1 MQKQI
6 NTELFLSWFETNRE
20 YELKHAN
27 KWQQENDQ
35 LLASFKRDWPLSR
48 IKNMTIDEYVIG
60 RGATSKSFCYEIEQ
74 GKYKN
79 LYLSIKGGTAKKFGI
94 YWSKQERSY
103 IDKSGT
109 VLTESEALAVFNQLK
124 LELVS
129 LIELIQKGEYD
140 ILLDVNQKNSS
151 SFLTRYALT
160 TKIAC
165 LYATSEDFTGINFQS
180 DKSFWVSL
188 LKGTNQEIAKND
200 SAYLI
205 NKKVTKTLTQLV
217 PELTNSLLS
226 VVLWDFIQKYTKSES
241 DESRKFDNMMV
252 DSQIQKLRQVVTN
265 SHNIIL
271 RGAPG
276 TGKTFLAKSIAA
288 NIISDGETSDVN
300 ELTVAQ
306 QEQLGFVQFHP
317 SYDYTDFVEGLRPLT
332 RADGT
337 VGFELKQGIFTNFIK
352 KAQQNFDLSQKS
364 ESEQT
369 LEKQAIILLDAYLEN
384 IILGE
389 DMLETMRG
397 NQFYFATVDDDQI
410 ELVVPQNKI
419 ASRIVLNRSDLQSM
433 LAAQQTFTQAKD
445 VAHFLTKSQSNRQVD
460 SYYLAVFKDIKRR
473 EHALVS
479 DINVPVVTERP
490 FVFIIDEINR
500 GEISKIFGE
509 LFYSL
514 DPGYRGLSGSVS
526 TQYANLH
533 DDPTKKFYIPEN
545 VYIIGTMN
553 DIDRS
558 VDSFDFAMRRRFRFV
573 EIKADDRLEMLDSL
587 DDDIKNT
594 AIAKL
599 TQLNQAISATNELND
614 NYHIG
619 PSYFL
624 KLDSISFDNLWD
636 DYLQPL
642 LHEYVRGMYDEQ
654 SIMARFEEAY
664 YQVSDQNDDTDN
676 QR

>member
-1 MQKQI
+1 M
-6 NTELFLSWFETNRE
+6 NERSTEEYQVTTNE
-20 YELKHAN
+20 FELKKRKQQFLDYFDKGKWTAVIPKAN
-27 KWQQENDQ
+27 WLSGYWDEDKNYERIHLIPIKEMLSKIDSLTDVEITQLETIPNNLFAVTSGDEFLKVVNIINEIIANHRQEVSNIIES
-35 LLASFKRDWPLSR
+35 LNLIRGKGRRGWNYSNFKIRNWYQ
-48 IKNMTIDEYVIG
+48 E
-60 RGATSKSFCYEIEQ
+60 
-74 GKYKN
+74 YKN
-79 LYLSIKGGTAKKFGI
+79 YLFKDDNMKHHNVTLDI
-94 YWSKQERSY
+94 
-103 IDKSGT
+103 
-109 VLTESEALAVFNQLK
+109 SEQL
-124 LELVS
+124 V
-129 LIELIQKGEYD
+129 
-140 ILLDVNQKNSS
+140 
-151 SFLTRYALT
+151 A
-160 TKIAC
+160 
-165 LYATSEDFTGINFQS
+165 
-180 DKSFWVSL
+180 
-188 LKGTNQEIAKND
+188 AKN
-200 SAYLI
+200 L
-205 NKKVTKTLTQLV
+205 
-217 PELTNSLLS
+217 
-226 VVLWDFIQKYTKSES
+226 
-241 DESRKFDNMMV
+241 
-252 DSQIQKLRQVVTN
+252 
-265 SHNIIL
+265 IL

-288 NIISDGETSDVN
+288 DIISGGETTDVN
-300 ELTVAQ
+300 EFTVAQ

-369 LEKQAIILLDAYLEN
+369 LEKQAIVSLDAYLDN
-384 IILGE
+384 IVLGE
-389 DMLETMRG
+389 DVLETVRG
-397 NQFYFATVDDDQI
+397 NQFYFAAINDEYI

-419 ASRIVLNRSDLQSM
+419 ANRIVLTRTDIQDM
-433 LAAQQTFTQAKD
+433 LAAKQVFNQVKD
-445 VAHFLTKSQSNRQVD
+445 VTNFFTKYQRRRQED
-460 SYYLAVFKDIKRR
+460 SYYLAVFKDIMSKSNDV
-473 EHALVS
+473 VS
-479 DINVPVVTERP
+479 DTSAIVATEKP

-509 LFYSL
+509 LFYSI

-533 DDPTKKFYIPEN
+533 ADPTKKFYIPEN

-573 EIKADDRLEMLDSL
+573 EIKADDLLEMLDSL

-599 TQLNQAISATNELND
+599 TQLNQAISATDELND

-624 KLDSISFDNLWD
+624 KLDSISFESLWD
-636 DYLQPL
+636 DYLHPL

-654 SIMARFEEAY
+654 GIMARFEAAY
-664 YQVSDQNDDTDN
+664 YQVSDQNDDIDN

>member
-614 NYHIG
+614 NYNIG

>member
-1 MQKQI
+1 MNEHSMSEYQITTNEFELKKRKQQFLDYFDKGKWTAIDPKANWLSGYWDDEKNYERIHLIPIKEILSKIDSLTVVEITQLEAIPNNLFAITSGDEFLKVVDII
-6 NTELFLSWFETNRE
+6 NEIIRNHRQEVREIIESLNLVHGKSRKGWDFRNFKIRNWYRE
-20 YELKHAN
+20 YKNYLFQDDNMKYDNVTLDISE
-27 KWQQENDQ
+27 Q
-35 LLASFKRDWPLSR
+35 LVVA
-48 IKNMTIDEYVIG
+48 
-60 RGATSKSFCYEIEQ
+60 
-74 GKYKN
+74 KN
-79 LYLSIKGGTAKKFGI
+79 L
-94 YWSKQERSY
+94 
-103 IDKSGT
+103 
-109 VLTESEALAVFNQLK
+109 
-124 LELVS
+124 
-129 LIELIQKGEYD
+129 
-140 ILLDVNQKNSS
+140 
-151 SFLTRYALT
+151 
-160 TKIAC
+160 
-165 LYATSEDFTGINFQS
+165 
-180 DKSFWVSL
+180 
-188 LKGTNQEIAKND
+188 
-200 SAYLI
+200 
-205 NKKVTKTLTQLV
+205 
-217 PELTNSLLS
+217 
-226 VVLWDFIQKYTKSES
+226 
-241 DESRKFDNMMV
+241 
-252 DSQIQKLRQVVTN
+252 
-265 SHNIIL
+265 IL

-306 QEQLGFVQFHP
+306 QEQLGFVQSHP
-317 SYDYTDFVEGLRPLT
+317 SYDYNDFVEGLRPLT

-369 LEKQAIILLDAYLEN
+369 LEKKATVLLDAYLEN
-384 IILGE
+384 IVLGE

-397 NQFYFATVDDDQI
+397 NQFYFATVDDEQI

-445 VAHFLTKSQSNRQVD
+445 VAHFLTKSQRNRQVD

-473 EHALVS
+473 ERALVS
-479 DINVPVVTERP
+479 DISVSVVTERP

-509 LFYSL
+509 LFYSI

-573 EIKADDRLEMLDSL
+573 EIKSDDRLEMLDSL

-599 TQLNQAISATNELND
+599 TQLNQAISATDELND

-624 KLDSISFDNLWD
+624 KLDSI
-636 DYLQPL
+636 
-642 LHEYVRGMYDEQ
+642 
-654 SIMARFEEAY
+654 
-664 YQVSDQNDDTDN
+664 
-676 QR
+676 

>member
-509 LFYSL
+509 LFYGL

>member
-1 MQKQI
+1 M
-6 NTELFLSWFETNRE
+6 NERSTEEYQVTTNE
-20 YELKHAN
+20 FELKKRKQQFLDYFDKGKWTAVIPKAN
-27 KWQQENDQ
+27 WLSGYWDDDKDYERIHLVPIKEMLSKIDSLTAVEITQLEAIPNNLFAITSGDEFLKVVDIINEIIRNHRQEVSVIIESLNLIRGKSRRGWDY
-35 LLASFKRDWPLSR
+35 SNFKIRNWYQ
-48 IKNMTIDEYVIG
+48 E
-60 RGATSKSFCYEIEQ
+60 
-74 GKYKN
+74 YKN
-79 LYLSIKGGTAKKFGI
+79 YLFKDDNMKH
-94 YWSKQERSY
+94 
-103 IDKSGT
+103 DN
-109 VLTESEALAVFNQLK
+109 LTL
-124 LELVS
+124 
-129 LIELIQKGEYD
+129 D
-140 ILLDVNQKNSS
+140 IS
-151 SFLTRYALT
+151 
-160 TKIAC
+160 
-165 LYATSEDFTGINFQS
+165 
-180 DKSFWVSL
+180 
-188 LKGTNQEIAKND
+188 
-200 SAYLI
+200 
-205 NKKVTKTLTQLV
+205 TQLV
-217 PELTNSLLS
+217 AAKNL
-226 VVLWDFIQKYTKSES
+226 
-241 DESRKFDNMMV
+241 
-252 DSQIQKLRQVVTN
+252 
-265 SHNIIL
+265 IL

-288 NIISDGETSDVN
+288 NIISDGETTDVN
-300 ELTVAQ
+300 ELTSVQ

-332 RADGT
+332 RADGAM
-337 VGFELKQGIFTNFIK
+337 GFELKQGIFTNFIK
-352 KAQQNFDLSQKS
+352 KAQQNVDLSKKS

-369 LEKQAIILLDAYLEN
+369 REKQAIVSLDAYLEN
-384 IILGE
+384 IVLGE
-389 DMLETMRG
+389 DILETMRG
-397 NQFYFATVDDDQI
+397 NQFYFATVDDEQI

-445 VAHFLTKSQSNRQVD
+445 VAHFLTKSQRNRQVD

-473 EHALVS
+473 ERILVS
-479 DINVPVVTERP
+479 DISVSVVTERP

-509 LFYSL
+509 LFYSI

-573 EIKADDRLEMLDSL
+573 EIKSDDRLEMLDSL

-599 TQLNQAISATNELND
+599 TQLNQAISATDELND

-624 KLDSISFDNLWD
+624 KLDSIDFESLWD

-654 SIMARFEEAY
+654 GIMARFEEAY

>member
-1 MQKQI
+1 MNEHSMSEYQI
-6 NTELFLSWFETNRE
+6 TTNE
-20 YELKHAN
+20 FELKKRKQQFLDYFDKGKWTAVIPKAN
-27 KWQQENDQ
+27 WLSGYWDEDRNYERIHLIPIKEM
-35 LLASFKRDWPLSR
+35 LSR
-48 IKNMTIDEYVIG
+48 IDSLTAMEITQLEAIPNNLFAITSSDEFLKVVDIINEIIANHRQEVSNIIESLNLIRGKG
-60 RGATSKSFCYEIEQ
+60 RRGWNYSNFKIRNWYQE
-74 GKYKN
+74 YKN
-79 LYLSIKGGTAKKFGI
+79 YLFKDDNMKHDNVT
-94 YWSKQERSY
+94 
-103 IDKSGT
+103 
-109 VLTESEALAVFNQLK
+109 L
-124 LELVS
+124 
-129 LIELIQKGEYD
+129 D
-140 ILLDVNQKNSS
+140 IS
-151 SFLTRYALT
+151 
-160 TKIAC
+160 
-165 LYATSEDFTGINFQS
+165 
-180 DKSFWVSL
+180 
-188 LKGTNQEIAKND
+188 
-200 SAYLI
+200 
-205 NKKVTKTLTQLV
+205 TQLV
-217 PELTNSLLS
+217 AAKNL
-226 VVLWDFIQKYTKSES
+226 
-241 DESRKFDNMMV
+241 
-252 DSQIQKLRQVVTN
+252 
-265 SHNIIL
+265 IL

-300 ELTVAQ
+300 ELTSAQ

-369 LEKQAIILLDAYLEN
+369 LEKQATVLLDTYLEN
-384 IILGE
+384 IVLGE
-389 DMLETMRG
+389 DVLETVRG
-397 NQFYFATVDDDQI
+397 NQFYFAAIDDEYI
-410 ELVVPQNKI
+410 ELVVPQNQI
-419 ASRIVLNRSDLQSM
+419 ANRIVLNRTDLQDMIASK
-433 LAAQQTFTQAKD
+433 QVFNQAKD
-445 VAHFLTKSQSNRQVD
+445 VTNFFTKYQRRRQED
-460 SYYLAVFKDIKRR
+460 SYYLAVYKDIMSKSNDV
-473 EHALVS
+473 VS
-479 DINVPVVTERP
+479 DTSAIVATEKP

-509 LFYSL
+509 LFYSI

-573 EIKADDRLEMLDSL
+573 EIKANDRLEMLDSL

-599 TQLNQAISATNELND
+599 TQLNQAISATDELND

-624 KLDSISFDNLWD
+624 KLDSISFESLWD

-654 SIMARFEEAY
+654 DIMARFEEAY

>member
-1 MQKQI
+1 M
-6 NTELFLSWFETNRE
+6 NERSTEEYQVTTNE
-20 YELKHAN
+20 FELKKRKQQFLDYFDKGKWTAVIPKAN
-27 KWQQENDQ
+27 WLSGYWDDDKDYERIHLIPIKEMLSKIDSLTAVEITQ
-35 LLASFKRDWPLSR
+35 LEAIPNNLFAITSGDEFLKVVDIINEI
-48 IKNMTIDEYVIG
+48 IKNHRQEVSAIIESLNLI
-60 RGATSKSFCYEIEQ
+60 RGKSRRGWDYSNFKIRNWYQE
-74 GKYKN
+74 YKN
-79 LYLSIKGGTAKKFGI
+79 YLFKDNNMKH
-94 YWSKQERSY
+94 
-103 IDKSGT
+103 DN
-109 VLTESEALAVFNQLK
+109 LTL
-124 LELVS
+124 
-129 LIELIQKGEYD
+129 D
-140 ILLDVNQKNSS
+140 IS
-151 SFLTRYALT
+151 
-160 TKIAC
+160 
-165 LYATSEDFTGINFQS
+165 
-180 DKSFWVSL
+180 
-188 LKGTNQEIAKND
+188 
-200 SAYLI
+200 
-205 NKKVTKTLTQLV
+205 TQLV
-217 PELTNSLLS
+217 AAKNL
-226 VVLWDFIQKYTKSES
+226 
-241 DESRKFDNMMV
+241 
-252 DSQIQKLRQVVTN
+252 
-265 SHNIIL
+265 IL

-288 NIISDGETSDVN
+288 NIITNGETSDVN

-369 LEKQAIILLDAYLEN
+369 LEKQATVLLDTYLEN
-384 IILGE
+384 IVLGE
-389 DMLETMRG
+389 DMLKTMRG
-397 NQFYFATVDDDQI
+397 NQFYFATVNDEQI
-410 ELVVPQNKI
+410 ELAVPQNQI
-419 ASRIVLNRSDLQSM
+419 ANRIVLNRTDLQDMIASK
-433 LAAQQTFTQAKD
+433 QVFNQAKD
-445 VAHFLTKSQSNRQVD
+445 VTNFFTKYQRRRQED
-460 SYYLAVFKDIKRR
+460 SYYLAVFKDIMSKSNDV
-473 EHALVS
+473 AS
-479 DINVPVVTERP
+479 DTSAIVATEKP

-509 LFYSL
+509 LFYSI

-526 TQYANLH
+526 TQYTNLH
-533 DDPTKKFYIPEN
+533 ADPTKKFYIPEN

-599 TQLNQAISATNELND
+599 TQLNQAISATDELND

-624 KLDSISFDNLWD
+624 KLDSISFESLWD
-636 DYLQPL
+636 DYLHPL

-654 SIMARFEEAY
+654 GIMARFEAAY
-664 YQVSDQNDDTDN
+664 YQVSDQNDDIDN

>member
-1 MQKQI
+1 M
-6 NTELFLSWFETNRE
+6 NERSTEEYQVTTNE
-20 YELKHAN
+20 FELKKRKQQFLDYFDKGKWTAVIPKAN
-27 KWQQENDQ
+27 WLSGYWDDDKDYERIHLIPIKEMLSKIDSLTAVEITQ
-35 LLASFKRDWPLSR
+35 LEAIPNNLFAITSGDEFLKVVDIINEI
-48 IKNMTIDEYVIG
+48 IKNHRQEVSAIIESLNLI
-60 RGATSKSFCYEIEQ
+60 RGKSRRGWDYSNFKIRNWYQE
-74 GKYKN
+74 YKN
-79 LYLSIKGGTAKKFGI
+79 YLFKDNNMKH
-94 YWSKQERSY
+94 
-103 IDKSGT
+103 DN
-109 VLTESEALAVFNQLK
+109 LTL
-124 LELVS
+124 
-129 LIELIQKGEYD
+129 D
-140 ILLDVNQKNSS
+140 IS
-151 SFLTRYALT
+151 
-160 TKIAC
+160 
-165 LYATSEDFTGINFQS
+165 
-180 DKSFWVSL
+180 
-188 LKGTNQEIAKND
+188 
-200 SAYLI
+200 
-205 NKKVTKTLTQLV
+205 TQLV
-217 PELTNSLLS
+217 AAKNL
-226 VVLWDFIQKYTKSES
+226 
-241 DESRKFDNMMV
+241 
-252 DSQIQKLRQVVTN
+252 
-265 SHNIIL
+265 IL

-288 NIISDGETSDVN
+288 NIISDGETTDVN
-300 ELTVAQ
+300 ELTPVQ

-337 VGFELKQGIFTNFIK
+337 MGFELKQGVFTNFIK
-352 KAQQNFDLSQKS
+352 KAQQNVDLSKKS

-369 LEKQAIILLDAYLEN
+369 REKQAIVSLDAYLEN
-384 IILGE
+384 IVLGE
-389 DMLETMRG
+389 DVLETVRG
-397 NQFYFATVDDDQI
+397 NQFYFAAIDDEYI
-410 ELVVPQNKI
+410 ELVVPQNQI
-419 ASRIVLNRSDLQSM
+419 ANRIVLNRTDLQDMIASK
-433 LAAQQTFTQAKD
+433 QVFNQAKD
-445 VAHFLTKSQSNRQVD
+445 VTNFFTKYQRRRQED
-460 SYYLAVFKDIKRR
+460 SYYLAVFKDIMSKSNDV
-473 EHALVS
+473 AS
-479 DINVPVVTERP
+479 DTSAIVATEKP

-509 LFYSL
+509 LFYSI

-642 LHEYVRGMYDEQ
+642 LQEYVRGMYDEQ
-654 SIMARFEEAY
+654 NIMARFEEAY

>member
-20 YELKHAN
+20 YELQHAN
-27 KWQQENDQ
+27 EWQQKNNQ

-60 RGATSKSFCYEIEQ
+60 RGAASKSFCYEIEQ

-109 VLTESEALAVFNQLK
+109 VLTESEALTVFKQLK
-124 LELVS
+124 SELVS

-140 ILLDVNQKNSS
+140 ILLDANQKSS
-151 SFLTRYALT
+151 NSFLTRYALT
-160 TKIAC
+160 TKITC
-165 LYATSEDFTGINFQS
+165 LYATSEDFAGINFQS

-188 LKGTNQEIAKND
+188 LKGTNQEISKND

-205 NKKVTKTLTQLV
+205 NKKVTKTLMQLV
-217 PELTNSLLS
+217 PELNNSLLS
-226 VVLWDFIQKYTKSES
+226 VVLWDFIQKYAKSES
-241 DESRKFDNMMV
+241 DGSREFDNMMV

-265 SHNIIL
+265 SHNVIL

-288 NIISDGETSDVN
+288 NIISDGETTDVN
-300 ELTVAQ
+300 ELTPVQ

-337 VGFELKQGIFTNFIK
+337 MGFELKQGIFTNFIK
-352 KAQQNFDLSQKS
+352 KAQQNVDLSKKS

-369 LEKQAIILLDAYLEN
+369 REKQAIVSLDAYLEN
-384 IILGE
+384 IVLGE
-389 DMLETMRG
+389 DVLETVRG
-397 NQFYFATVDDDQI
+397 NQFYFAAIDDEYI
-410 ELVVPQNKI
+410 ELVVPQNQI
-419 ASRIVLNRSDLQSM
+419 ANRIVLNRTDLQDM
-433 LAAQQTFTQAKD
+433 LASKQVFNQAKD
-445 VAHFLTKSQSNRQVD
+445 VTNFFTKYQRRRQED
-460 SYYLAVFKDIKRR
+460 SYYLAVFKDIMSKSNDV
-473 EHALVS
+473 AS
-479 DINVPVVTERP
+479 DTSAIVATEKP

-509 LFYSL
+509 LFYSI

-573 EIKADDRLEMLDSL
+573 EIKSDDRLEMLDSL

-594 AIAKL
+594 AIVKL
-599 TQLNQAISATNELND
+599 TQLNQAISATDELND

-624 KLDSISFDNLWD
+624 KLDSIDFESLWD

-654 SIMARFEEAY
+654 GIMTRFQEAY

>member
-558 VDSFDFAMRRRFRFV
+558 VDSVDFAMRRRFRFV

-614 NYHIG
+614 NYNIG

>member
-460 SYYLAVFKDIKRR
+460 SYYLAVSKDIKRR

-614 NYHIG
+614 NYNIG

>member
-1 MQKQI
+1 MEITQLETIPNNLFAITSGDEFLKIVNII
-6 NTELFLSWFETNRE
+6 NEII
-20 YELKHAN
+20 AN
-27 KWQQENDQ
+27 HRQEVSNIIES
-35 LLASFKRDWPLSR
+35 LNLIRGKGRRGWNYSNFKIRNWYQ
-48 IKNMTIDEYVIG
+48 E
-60 RGATSKSFCYEIEQ
+60 
-74 GKYKN
+74 YKN
-79 LYLSIKGGTAKKFGI
+79 YLFKDDNMKHHNVT
-94 YWSKQERSY
+94 
-103 IDKSGT
+103 
-109 VLTESEALAVFNQLK
+109 L
-124 LELVS
+124 
-129 LIELIQKGEYD
+129 D
-140 ILLDVNQKNSS
+140 IS
-151 SFLTRYALT
+151 
-160 TKIAC
+160 
-165 LYATSEDFTGINFQS
+165 
-180 DKSFWVSL
+180 
-188 LKGTNQEIAKND
+188 
-200 SAYLI
+200 
-205 NKKVTKTLTQLV
+205 TQLV
-217 PELTNSLLS
+217 AAKNL
-226 VVLWDFIQKYTKSES
+226 
-241 DESRKFDNMMV
+241 
-252 DSQIQKLRQVVTN
+252 
-265 SHNIIL
+265 IL

-369 LEKQAIILLDAYLEN
+369 LEKQAIMLLDAYLEN

-445 VAHFLTKSQSNRQVD
+445 VAHFLTQNQSNRQVD

-473 EHALVS
+473 ERALVS

>member
-109 VLTESEALAVFNQLK
+109 VLTESEASAVFNQLK

-252 DSQIQKLRQVVTN
+252 DSPIQKLRQVVTN

-352 KAQQNFDLSQKS
+352 KAQQNFDLSQQS

>member
-27 KWQQENDQ
+27 KWRQENDQ